1 MCLAI
6 YGKVLEVKDKKITV
20 DLNGKKKEVKALIP
34 VKEGDLVLIQAGFA
48 IENLSK

>member
-6 YGKVLEVKDKKITV
+6 YGKVLEVKGKKITV
-20 DLNGKKKEVKALIP
+20 DLNGRKKEVKALIP